1 VICSIIF
8 NVNPIVGVI
17 QIWSEAEWRIFG
29 GRESN
34 MPQVIC
40 VVGRSQS
47 GKTTLIEK
55 LIPILKNKGYRIGT
69 IKHSHHVF
77 DFDKSGKDSWRHKD
91 AGAET
96 VIIASPGKIAMV
108 KNDHDGTLEGLIGYF
123 DDLDLLITEGYKG
136 ARRPKIEVV
145 RAARHNNALLKDDDC
160 LVAVVTD
167 ASLNLSVPVF
177 GLEDIE
183 KLADFIEEKFLATN

>member
-1 VICSIIF
+1 MPEMICF
-8 NVNPIVGVI
+8 
-17 QIWSEAEWRIFG
+17 
-29 GRESN
+29 
-34 MPQVIC
+34 
-40 VVGRSQS
+40 VGRSQS

-55 LIPILKNKGYRIGT
+55 LIPVLKNRGYRIGT

-108 KNDHDGTLEGLIGYF
+108 KNDDHGKLDDLHKFF
-123 DDLDLLITEGYKG
+123 DDLDLVITEGYKNEG
-136 ARRPKIEVV
+136 RPKIEVV
-145 RAARHNNALLKDDDC
+145 RAARSPEPLLARDPN

-167 ASLNLSVPVF
+167 APLDLRVPVF
-177 GLEDIE
+177 GLENITA
-183 KLADFIEEKFLATN
+183 LANFIEETYL

>member
-1 VICSIIF
+1 
-8 NVNPIVGVI
+8 
-17 QIWSEAEWRIFG
+17 
-29 GRESN
+29 

-40 VVGRSQS
+40 IVGRSQS

-77 DFDKSGKDSWRHKD
+77 DFDKFGKDSWRHKD

-108 KNDHDGTLEGLIGYF
+108 KNDHDGTLEGLINYF
-123 DDLDLLITEGYKG
+123 DDLDLLITEGYKS

-145 RAARHNNALLKDDDC
+145 RAARHHNALLRDDDC

-167 ASLNLSVPVF
+167 AGLDVDVPVF
-177 GLEDIE
+177 GLEDID
-183 KLADFIEEKFLATN
+183 KLADFIEEHFLATN

>member
-1 VICSIIF
+1 
-8 NVNPIVGVI
+8 
-17 QIWSEAEWRIFG
+17 
-29 GRESN
+29 

-145 RAARHNNALLKDDDC
+145 RAARHNNALLNNDDC
-160 LVAVVTD
+160 LVAIVTD
-167 ASLNLSVPVF
+167 ARLVVDVPVF

-183 KLADFIEEKFLATN
+183 KLAAFIEEKFLTTI

>member
-1 VICSIIF
+1 
-8 NVNPIVGVI
+8 
-17 QIWSEAEWRIFG
+17 
-29 GRESN
+29 
-34 MPQVIC
+34 MPQIIC
-40 VVGRSQS
+40 IVGRSQS

-55 LIPILKNKGYRIGT
+55 LIPELKSRGYRIGT

-108 KNDHDGTLEGLIGYF
+108 KNDHQGTLDSLQDYF
-123 DDLDLLITEGYKG
+123 NDLDLVITEGYKG
-136 ARRPKIEVV
+136 ARKPKIEVV
-145 RAARHNNALLKDDDC
+145 RSARHDDVLLREDGY

-167 ASLNLSVPVF
+167 ADLEIDLPVF
-177 GLEDIE
+177 GLEDINN
-183 KLADFIEEKFLATN
+183 LADFIEEKYLRSD